1 MQRVRQR
8 GTDAEERVAQALRQL
23 GIHYRRNVEGLAGTP
38 DFANRRRGWAIFVNG
53 CYWHHHTGCPRA
65 TIPKRNRDFW
75 TEKFAANRRRDAT
88 KIRALRRAG
97 FRVVLIWECE
107 VLDDRASSRLAKLS
121 MREATRVE
129 TRDPMDHRVVVQEV
143 ARLR

>member
-8 GTDAEERVAQALRQL
+8 GTDAEERVARTLRQL
-23 GIHYRRNVEGLAGTP
+23 GIHYRRNVKGLAGTP
-38 DFANRRRGWAIFVNG
+38 DFANRRRRWAIFVNG
-53 CYWHHHTGCPRA
+53 CYWHHHKGCARA

-107 VLDDRASSRLAKLS
+107 VLDGRVNGRLAKLS
-121 MREATRVE
+121 MRESAGV
-129 TRDPMDHRVVVQEV
+129 
-143 ARLR
+143 